1 MVGGALRLAAA
12 DLAGQVA
19 RAAARGEEELAAE
32 LPGRLDRRARAETT
46 RAGGLVTA
54 RVTVELPLLDVTAF
68 RYRDFGLGIVMMTIG
83 FGAFL
88 GVMIVLPL
96 VLQQVRGVSV
106 LVAGLCLMPAGLLMG
121 LLDD

>member
-1 MVGGALRLAAA
+1 MSRRPAGPLGDQSGQATVETAFGIAALCAVLPVALGGAGAVAAQLAAA

-54 RVTVELPLLDVTAF
+54 RVTVQLPLLDVTAEAVAL
-68 RYRDFGLGIVMMTIG
+68 DETALGLPG
-83 FGAFL
+83 
-88 GVMIVLPL
+88 
-96 VLQQVRGVSV
+96 
-106 LVAGLCLMPAGLLMG
+106 
-121 LLDD
+121 